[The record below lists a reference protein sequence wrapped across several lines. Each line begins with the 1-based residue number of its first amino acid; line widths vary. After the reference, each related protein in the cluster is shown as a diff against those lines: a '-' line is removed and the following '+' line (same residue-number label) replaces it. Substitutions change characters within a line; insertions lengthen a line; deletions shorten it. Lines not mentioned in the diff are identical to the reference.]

1 VDTLQPWV
9 KKAIPVLR
17 VGLVLLQLGLSVAS
31 VPIPVAGL
39 ANDAINQATKN
50 QFLKCAIGFLNQQG
64 TILKVS
70 ADALSNTMSRA
81 KDFIESEVDSKV
93 SVGQEVVLRNLHLN
107 DSNTRSAYESI
118 KSFLEQSDPTL
129 QYLGL
134 EKQVSKSGKVAWIKK
149 NDPEILKQFMD
160 SDGANMP

>member
-1 VDTLQPWV
+1 
-9 KKAIPVLR
+9 
-17 VGLVLLQLGLSVAS
+17 
-31 VPIPVAGL
+31 
-39 ANDAINQATKN
+39 
-50 QFLKCAIGFLNQQG
+50 
-64 TILKVS
+64 
-70 ADALSNTMSRA
+70 MSRA